1 MDKLNEKQKEAV
13 NITEGPLLIFA
24 GAGSGKTLV
33 IIHRIA
39 RLLEKGVPPYKILAV
54 TFTNKAAEEM
64 QDRVKKLVGA
74 KGMSVWLSTFHSLAT
89 KILRRDGKKDFTI
102 YDEKDQK
109 VVIKEA
115 LERLNIDRKKFPP
128 AQLKSLISNAK
139 NNLVDPESYTINAS
153 AAGDGARYKISR
165 IYEMYQKILKS
176 NGGYDF
182 ADLLV
187 EVIRLLKDDPRI
199 LDKYRQKF
207 KYIMVDEYQD
217 TNYAQ
222 YTLIKLLSPPQNNI
236 CVVGDDDQ
244 SIYSFR
250 GANIENILKFEKHFK
265 NARVLKLE
273 ENYRS
278 TQEILDVA
286 HNVIKHN
293 ESRKNKKLWTQ
304 KEAGKSVRYR
314 EFFTAREESRGIVE
328 QIRRL
333 IREEGYSP
341 SDFAIFYRVNAQSR
355 TFEDALR
362 SARLNYRII
371 GGVKFYERKE
381 IKDILAYIK
390 VLVNPADDVSM
401 ERIINTPRRGIG
413 KVTLGRIKEAASGES
428 KSIFDTVMDGS
439 SKLSGKIEKKL
450 KPLRNLFKKLKVSAR
465 EKHPHQLARDVIE
478 LSGYHKMLEE
488 KSRKDIQARSR
499 MENVE
504 ELVSAFAEDENKEK
518 TLPEILNEISLVTN
532 MDNWDYDREFITL
545 MTVHLAKG
553 LEFPVVFLTG
563 MEEELF
569 PHYDALEDPAQME
582 EERRLCYVGITR
594 AEEQLYL
601 TSASQRMLYGQTR
614 WHIPSR
620 FIEEGFEGKEMNGEN
635 EYVYD

>member
-1 MDKLNEKQKEAV
+1 MNELNSKQKQAV
-13 NITEGPLLIFA
+13 SITEGPVLIFA

-33 IIHRIA
+33 IIRRIA
-39 RLLEKGVPPYKILAV
+39 RLLKKGVPPYRILAV

-64 QDRVKKLVGA
+64 RGRVKKLVGA
-74 KGMSVWLSTFHSLAT
+74 RGMSVWISTFHSLAT
-89 KILRRDGKKDFTI
+89 KILRKDGEKDFTI
-102 YDEKDQK
+102 YDEKDQN

-115 LERLNIDRKKFPP
+115 LERLDIDRKKFPP
-128 AQLKSLISNAK
+128 SQLRSLISNAK
-139 NNLVDPESYTINAS
+139 NNLVDPESYAINAS
-153 AAGDGARYKISR
+153 AAGDGARHKISR
-165 IYEMYQKILKS
+165 IYEIYQKILQS

-187 EVIRLLKDDPRI
+187 EAVRLLKNNPEI
-199 LDKYRQKF
+199 LNKYRQRF

-222 YTLIKLLSPPQNNI
+222 YVFIRLLSPPQNNI

-250 GANIENILKFEKHFK
+250 GANIENILKFEKHFE

-278 TQEILDVA
+278 TQKILDVA

-293 ESRKNKKLWTQ
+293 ESRKSKKLWTK
-304 KEAGKSVRYR
+304 KEGGRSVRYR
-314 EFFTAREESRGIVE
+314 EFFTAREESRGVIE
-328 QIRRL
+328 EIRRL

-341 SDFAIFYRVNAQSR
+341 SDVAVFYRVNAQSR
-355 TFEDALR
+355 SFEDSLR

-381 IKDILAYIK
+381 IKDILGYIK
-390 VLVNPADDVSM
+390 VLVNPDDDVSM

-413 KVTLGRIKEAASGES
+413 KVTLGRLKDAAAGES
-428 KSIFDTVMDGS
+428 KSLFEVVMKGS
-439 SKLSGKIEKKL
+439 DKISLRAEKKL
-450 KPLRNLFKKLKVSAR
+450 KPLRKLFKKLKVSAR
-465 EKHPHQLARDVIE
+465 EKSPDRLTRDVIE

-488 KSRKDIQARSR
+488 KSKKDIQARSR
-499 MENVE
+499 LENVE
-504 ELVSAFAEDENKEK
+504 ELVTAFAEEDNKSK
-518 TLPEILNEISLVTN
+518 SLPEILNEISLVTN

-594 AEEQLYL
+594 AEERLYL

-620 FIEEGFEGKEMNGEN
+620 FIEEGFEGKTPDSEN